1 MPPRAPKKKK
11 PQPGDEE
18 AVAAAAAAPISPPEE
33 QQQQQQQRKRPAAR
47 KRAPAT
53 PIEDISAAVDSTS
66 ASLNA
71 LQMDDDTV
79 ILKLDVCGPTTPSR
93 GRGGCGGSS
102 GSGSASGSN
111 AGGESVPANA
121 VLGGGDFQP
130 DPYNSTI
137 LNRHTAF
144 ESHPAVAAPLPAVVV
159 APTVPKG
166 SGGACDSRIVRL
178 LSDFQ
183 EKSKVGEWPSSTLVH
198 CYWCCH
204 GFSTPP
210 LGLPIRYLNG
220 RFHVIGCFCSLECAS
235 AYNFDHMGRDSVD
248 DCLMRHSLLNA
259 LSIKL
264 GLAPIVRQAPD
275 RLALQIFGGHMSI
288 DEFRAHSA
296 SISGATSRLIVNT
309 PPMHCVTQHIEEISD
324 HDLQSEYRYV
334 PLDTD
339 RISRYQEKVRLART
353 KPLSNFKNTLDHTM
367 NIKISTTGA
376 SAEKL

>member
-1 MPPRAPKKKK
+1 VE
-11 PQPGDEE
+11 D
-18 AVAAAAAAPISPPEE
+18 VAAVSVVD
-33 QQQQQQQRKRPAAR
+33 
-47 KRAPAT
+47 AT
-53 PIEDISAAVDSTS
+53 T

-79 ILKLDVCGPTTPSR
+79 ILKLDICSPSTPS
-93 GRGGCGGSS
+93 
-102 GSGSASGSN
+102 
-111 AGGESVPANA
+111 
-121 VLGGGDFQP
+121 GGGVAAAASSAIVAADAHHDFSDP

-144 ESHPAVAAPLPAVVV
+144 ESHPAVASPLPAPVI
-159 APTVPKG
+159 APPPAPKDSAG
-166 SGGACDSRIVRL
+166 SSSRIVRL

-220 RFHVIGCFCSLECAS
+220 RFHVVGCFCSLECAS

-288 DEFRAHSA
+288 DEFRAHGA
-296 SISGATSRLIVNT
+296 SVTGATSRLIVNT

-339 RISRYQEKVRLART
+339 RISRYQEKIRLSRT

-367 NIKISTTGA
+367 NIKISSTSA
-376 SAEKL
+376 SATAATTSACAPV

>member
-1 MPPRAPKKKK
+1 MDSSEYNEAAV
-11 PQPGDEE
+11 GAV
-18 AVAAAAAAPISPPEE
+18 AVAAVADEVPKENEKEKKEP
-33 QQQQQQQRKRPAAR
+33 RKRPAAR
-47 KRAPAT
+47 KRANAP
-53 PIEDISAAVDSTS
+53 PLEDISASVDATA

-71 LQMDDDTV
+71 LQMDEDTV
-79 ILKLDVCGPTTPSR
+79 ILKLDIGGPLTPSR
-93 GRGGCGGSS
+93 ADGSS
-102 GSGSASGSN
+102 VTSC
-111 AGGESVPANA
+111 
-121 VLGGGDFQP
+121 DFQP

-144 ESHPAVAAPLPAVVV
+144 ESHPAVASPLPAPVIATPP
-159 APTVPKG
+159 APMD
-166 SGGACDSRIVRL
+166 SSRIVRL

-183 EKSKVGEWPSSTLVH
+183 EKSKVGEWPSSTQVH

-264 GLAPIVRQAPD
+264 GLAPVVRQAPD
-275 RLALQIFGGHMSI
+275 RLALQIFGGHMGI
-288 DEFRAHSA
+288 HEFRSHGA
-296 SISGATSRLIVNT
+296 SIGGSTSRLIVNT

-339 RISRYQEKVRLART
+339 RISRYQEKVRLSRT

-367 NIKISTTGA
+367 NIKISSNNKEA
-376 SAEKL
+376 STSTSASVDV

>member
-1 MPPRAPKKKK
+1 MQSESQSSSSKGGAKSKGTKAKRAP
-11 PQPGDEE
+11 QDEDGDG
-18 AVAAAAAAPISPPEE
+18 AVPVATEKARSSSSKRSAASSRKRATAAPIVEDVNSI
-33 QQQQQQQRKRPAAR
+33 AA
-47 KRAPAT
+47 A
-53 PIEDISAAVDSTS
+53 

-79 ILKLDVCGPTTPSR
+79 ILKLDVCGPMTPSR
-93 GRGGCGGSS
+93 AGSELV
-102 GSGSASGSN
+102 SAS
-111 AGGESVPANA
+111 
-121 VLGGGDFQP
+121 DFQP

-144 ESHPAVAAPLPAVVV
+144 ESHPAIASPLPTPVIAVQPPV
-159 APTVPKG
+159 
-166 SGGACDSRIVRL
+166 SLNDSRIVRL

-183 EKSKVGEWPSSTLVH
+183 EKSKVGEWPTSTQVH

-248 DCLMRHSLLNA
+248 DCLMRHGLLNA
-259 LSIKL
+259 LSVKL
-264 GLAPIVRQAPD
+264 GLATIVRQAPD

-288 DEFRAHSA
+288 QEFRAHSS
-296 SISGATSRLIVNT
+296 SISGSTSRLIMNT

-339 RISRYQEKVRLART
+339 RISRYQEKVRLSRT

-367 NIKISTTGA
+367 NIKISSSSSST
-376 SAEKL
+376 SAAATS